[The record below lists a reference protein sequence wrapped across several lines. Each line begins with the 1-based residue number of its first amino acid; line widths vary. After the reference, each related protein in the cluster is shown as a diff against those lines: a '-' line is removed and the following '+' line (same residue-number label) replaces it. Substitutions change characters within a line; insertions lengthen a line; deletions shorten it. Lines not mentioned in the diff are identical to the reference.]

1 VREALRRLSGG
12 HAAARP
18 LFEWLFIDLQAVG
31 TGRDVG
37 VAASLR
43 PNDLRADGL
52 ADLLSASLVQSR
64 FINTYPTSTCSRL
77 TVFVLRR
84 AV

>member
-31 TGRDVG
+31 IGRDVG

-43 PNDLRADGL
+43 PNDLRAAILG
-52 ADLLSASLVQSR
+52 SG
-64 FINTYPTSTCSRL
+64 CE
-77 TVFVLRR
+77 
-84 AV
+84 